1 MYEEM
6 KKIHPLWGI
15 SAVILI
21 AAGIWLVIAH
31 FDYAAGFCFFAALV
45 GFLTGWETRNDRMRW

>member
-21 AAGIWLVIAH
+21 AAGIWLAIIH
-31 FDYAAGFCFFAALV
+31 IDYVSGFCFFAAIV
-45 GFLTGWETRNDRMRW
+45 GLLTGWETRNDRMRW